1 MPSSWLAVTPH
12 CARRNTSCRALSP
25 PSMRIL
31 QCSVATSALFP
42 ALPLPSIVKLNTDL
56 KVAEMFNLKQTE
68 MGKSALNY
76 YYPLGGA
83 VGSRSFRLARH
94 ESERELHS
102 RRLRRRIFIF
112 IAAASALFGS
122 VSYGQSDLPNS
133 NSGSLD
139 FKQWGLTAIQ
149 DGGRRKPVDTFAR
162 ETLIRITGRS
172 IYRDRT
178 GRLWQP
184 NDFVLSALLETHD
197 WRSEPMVLISLGQ
210 LIVQLVLDKTQRRF
224 SFAQLASSAELLR
237 IANEARALKRA
248 EQPLDRIQQEALS
261 VNDRLAL
268 LGNVMNGNALLIVPS
283 PQRETDAWIAPDPA
297 AVAAYYNETQ
307 FAPAFAEL
315 TKMMRAYTQ
324 GDGFNFSR
332 AANQLRAGLRELSPA
347 TYPQDRQL
355 RLEYFYNHFE
365 GFYRAIWCYG
375 IALMILIV
383 AHLRKRGRALRNIG
397 VAVAIVG
404 VAFQA
409 TGIVMRCI
417 IAGRPPVTNMYE
429 SIIWVSFAV
438 LFFGMIFFARYRAPV
453 YLLAALP
460 VTLIALL
467 LVHQMPIAMPS
478 SIDPLVPV
486 LRDNFWLT
494 IHVLTITL
502 SYAAFALAMGFGH
515 ILLWRYARNPAVARA
530 DAPMHFWLYRV
541 LQLGVLLLAAGTI
554 LGGGR
559 AIYYRGRFWGWD
571 TKENWALIAILCYI
585 TALHGRLAGW
595 WTEFGLVVASVVC
608 FLAVLMA
615 WYGVNFVLGKGLH
628 SYGFGIGG
636 ETYVAAFVIVDLL
649 FVAFAIWRYRMS
661 KCPVSRGTAETEAIP
676 V

>member
-1 MPSSWLAVTPH
+1 VPELHSRHLKTPTFIFI
-12 CARRNTSCRALSP
+12 A
-25 PSMRIL
+25 
-31 QCSVATSALFP
+31 ATSALF
-42 ALPLPSIVKLNTDL
+42 A
-56 KVAEMFNLKQTE
+56 
-68 MGKSALNY
+68 
-76 YYPLGGA
+76 
-83 VGSRSFRLARH
+83 
-94 ESERELHS
+94 
-102 RRLRRRIFIF
+102 
-112 IAAASALFGS
+112 S

-133 NSGSLD
+133 SSSSLD

-172 IYRDRT
+172 TFTDKM
-178 GRLWQP
+178 GRNWQP
-184 NDFVLSALLETHD
+184 NDFVLSALLETRD
-197 WRSEPMVLISLGQ
+197 WKNEPMVLISVGRLIEQ
-210 LIVQLVLDKTQRRF
+210 LRFDKTQRRF
-224 SFAQLASSAELLR
+224 SFAQLAGSAELLR
-237 IANEARALKRA
+237 IANEARARKRA
-248 EQPLDRIQQEALS
+248 EEPLDRVQQEALNVS
-261 VNDRLAL
+261 DRLAML
-268 LGNVMNGNALLIVPS
+268 SNVTNGSALLIVPA
-283 PQRETDAWIAPDPA
+283 PGNETDPWVEPSEFSR
-297 AVAAYYNETQ
+297 YYTEAQ
-307 FAPAFAEL
+307 FAPL
-315 TKMMRAYTQ
+315 QTQLQTLVTAYTQ
-324 GDGFNFSR
+324 GDGFKFSR
-332 AANQLRAGLRELSPA
+332 AASQLREGLRELSP
-347 TYPQDRQL
+347 TIYPQDRQL

-375 IALMILIV
+375 IALLILIV
-383 AHLRKRGRALRNIG
+383 AHLRKRGRMVRNTG

-404 VAFQA
+404 LAFQA
-409 TGIVMRCI
+409 SGIVMRCM

-438 LFFGMIFFARYRAPV
+438 LFFGMIFFARYRTPV

-515 ILLWRYARNPAVARA
+515 ILLWRYVRNPAAASA

-554 LGGGR
+554 LGGVW
-559 AIYYRGRFWGWD
+559 ANYSWGRFWGWD
-571 TKENWALIAILCYI
+571 PKETWALIALLCYI
-585 TALHGRLAGW
+585 LTLHGRLAGW
-595 WTEFGLVVASVVC
+595 WGEFGLVVASVVC

-636 ETYVAAFVIVDLL
+636 ETYVATFVVADLL
-649 FVAFAIWRYRMS
+649 FVVFAIWRYRAS
-661 KCPVSRGTAETEAIP
+661 KRTLSPASEIESQRATV
-676 V
+676 

>member
-1 MPSSWLAVTPH
+1 MREQVKVTGDD
-12 CARRNTSCRALSP
+12 
-25 PSMRIL
+25 
-31 QCSVATSALFP
+31 V
-42 ALPLPSIVKLNTDL
+42 D
-56 KVAEMFNLKQTE
+56 
-68 MGKSALNY
+68 
-76 YYPLGGA
+76 
-83 VGSRSFRLARH
+83 SRSFCLARH
-94 ESERELHS
+94 KSERELHS

-172 IYRDRT
+172 TYTDKT
-178 GRLWQP
+178 GRKWQP
-184 NDFVLSALLETHD
+184 NDFVLSALLDTHD
-197 WRSEPMVLISLGQ
+197 WKSEPMVLISLGQ
-210 LIVQLVLDKTQRRF
+210 LIGQLGLDKTQRRF

-283 PQRETDAWIAPDPA
+283 PQRETDAWIVPDPA

-332 AANQLRAGLRELSPA
+332 AASQLREGLRELSPA

-375 IALMILIV
+375 IALVILIV
-383 AHLRKRGRALRNIG
+383 AHLRKRGRMLKNIG

-404 VAFQA
+404 LAFQA
-409 TGIVMRCI
+409 SGIAMRCM

-438 LFFGMIFFARYRAPV
+438 LFFGMIFFARYRTLV

-460 VTLIALL
+460 
-467 LVHQMPIAMPS
+467 S
-478 SIDPLVPV
+478 
-486 LRDNFWLT
+486 RDR
-494 IHVLTITL
+494 
-502 SYAAFALAMGFGH
+502 A
-515 ILLWRYARNPAVARA
+515 PARA
-530 DAPMHFWLYRV
+530 SNADRDAVEHRSACA
-541 LQLGVLLLAAGTI
+541 GVT
-554 LGGGR
+554 R
-559 AIYYRGRFWGWD
+559 
-571 TKENWALIAILCYI
+571 
-585 TALHGRLAGW
+585 
-595 WTEFGLVVASVVC
+595 
-608 FLAVLMA
+608 
-615 WYGVNFVLGKGLH
+615 
-628 SYGFGIGG
+628 
-636 ETYVAAFVIVDLL
+636 
-649 FVAFAIWRYRMS
+649 
-661 KCPVSRGTAETEAIP
+661 
-676 V
+676 

>member
-1 MPSSWLAVTPH
+1 MEKSVLEQVIVTG
-12 CARRNTSCRALSP
+12 ND
-25 PSMRIL
+25 
-31 QCSVATSALFP
+31 V
-42 ALPLPSIVKLNTDL
+42 D
-56 KVAEMFNLKQTE
+56 
-68 MGKSALNY
+68 
-76 YYPLGGA
+76 
-83 VGSRSFRLARH
+83 SRSFCLARH
-94 ESERELHS
+94 KSERELHS
-102 RRLRRRIFIF
+102 RRLRRQIFIF

-133 NSGSLD
+133 NSGGLD
-139 FKQWGLTAIQ
+139 FKQWGVTAIQ

-172 IYRDRT
+172 TYTDKT
-178 GRLWQP
+178 GRKWQP
-184 NDFVLSALLETHD
+184 NDFVLSALLDTHD
-197 WRSEPMVLISLGQ
+197 WKSEPMVLISLGQ
-210 LIVQLVLDKTQRRF
+210 LIGQLGLDKTQRRF

-283 PQRETDAWIAPDPA
+283 PQRETDAWIVPDPA

-332 AANQLRAGLRELSPA
+332 AASQLREGLRELSPA

-375 IALMILIV
+375 IALVILIA
-383 AHLRKRGRALRNIG
+383 AHLRKRGHTLRNIG

-404 VAFQA
+404 LAFQT
-409 TGIVMRCI
+409 TGIVMRCM

-438 LFFGMIFFARYRAPV
+438 LFFGMIFFTRYRTLV

-515 ILLWRYARNPAVARA
+515 ILLWRYARNPAAASA

-554 LGGGR
+554 LGGVW
-559 AIYYRGRFWGWD
+559 ANYSWGRFWGWD
-571 TKENWALIAILCYI
+571 PKETWALIALLCYI
-585 TALHGRLAGW
+585 LTLHGRLAGW

-636 ETYVAAFVIVDLL
+636 ETYVATFVIADLL
-649 FVAFAIWRYRMS
+649 FVVFTIWRYRAS
-661 KCPVSRGTAETEAIP
+661 KRAVSLASEIESERAT